1 MVVMYSKE
9 ILKGIIIGNGKTLLN
24 IYRDDRRT
32 IGYSVKIAFGF
43 RGSDEFLERINR
55 SLLQHNI
62 VFTKPT
68 SKQPFPLSTRR
79 KENQSK
85 IISLLGDIPLSK
97 DLELLKDLLDVQNSN
112 MSKLEKFEKI
122 IEIQGESNGTNEYEY
137 E

>member
-1 MVVMYSKE
+1 
-9 ILKGIIIGNGKTLLN
+9 
-24 IYRDDRRT
+24 
-32 IGYSVKIAFGF
+32 
-43 RGSDEFLERINR
+43 
-55 SLLQHNI
+55 

-97 DLELLKDLLDVQNSN
+97 DLELLKNLLDVQNSS